1 MRRLVVATLLLAGAP
16 GVIVWS
22 MGLYDDLATAHAA
35 RALGEAGE
43 VLSVELARGGV
54 ADERLAAVAREHRVL
69 LRVVAASG
77 EVVARTAPEDALGL
91 WGRGAWADLADV
103 FFGPGGPPDLLAFEA
118 GVGPEGARAEVDEAR
133 RTGHAQALRL
143 TAERHAYVLYDART
157 LGDTGEV
164 LYLTRVSRRAVRLL
178 YDVRYQVLKLTL
190 AMLVGGLLVGAWL
203 VRSVVTPIVRLEAEV
218 RARGAAG
225 PWAPL
230 ALARQDE
237 IGALSREFDGLAE
250 RLRER
255 QVRTT
260 QLTAD
265 LAHDLKNPIAVVAS
279 SAELL
284 TSDVPPDAARRQRI
298 ARAMADAA
306 QHLERSVTAMLALAR
321 LDEELPR
328 EVWAPVDVV
337 ALVRR
342 VVDARAGDPRTTHL
356 RFEVVA
362 PPSAVVLGAETRL
375 ESLLSNLVD
384 NAQVFA
390 RSQICIQVEQGA
402 REVSLSVG
410 DDGPGVSP
418 GNRDKIFQR
427 FFSVRPDGAA
437 PGSGLGLTMVQ
448 AIVEAHHGAITLVD
462 SPLGG
467 ACFRVVLPLGELDE
481 RTERT

>member
-16 GVIVWS
+16 AAVVWS
-22 MGLYDDLATAHAA
+22 MGLYDVWATELAERSLA
-35 RALGEAGE
+35 EAGE
-43 VLSVELARGGV
+43 ALVRELSGGR
-54 ADERLAAVAREHRVL
+54 ADSERLAALAREHQVL
-69 LRVVAASG
+69 LRVVAPSG
-77 EVVARTAPEDALGL
+77 EVVVRTAPEDALGL
-91 WGRGAWADLADV
+91 WGRGAWAALADV

-118 GVGPEGARAEVDEAR
+118 SVGPEGARAELVEAR
-133 RTGHAQALRL
+133 RTGHARVTRL
-143 TAERHAYVLYDART
+143 TAERHAYMLYDARA
-157 LGDTGEV
+157 LGEAGEV
-164 LYLTRVSRRAVRLL
+164 LYLTRVSRRSVRLL

-190 AMLVGGLLVGAWL
+190 AMLVGGLAVGVWL

-225 PWAPL
+225 PWVPL
-230 ALARQDE
+230 ALARPDE
-237 IGALSREFDGLAE
+237 IGALSREFDALSL

-284 TSDVPPDAARRQRI
+284 ATPGPADDARRQRI
-298 ARAMADAA
+298 ARAMAGAA

-321 LDEELPR
+321 LDEELPQ
-328 EVWAPVDVV
+328 EPWGPVDVV
-337 ALVRR
+337 ALAQR
-342 VVDARAGDPRTTHL
+342 VVAARAADPRAAHL
-356 RFEVVA
+356 RLEVVA
-362 PPSAVVLGAETRL
+362 PASVVVPGVEARL
-375 ESLLSNLVD
+375 ESLLGNLVD

-390 RSQICIQVEQGA
+390 RARICVQVERGA
-402 REVSLSVG
+402 RDVSLSVA

-427 FFSVRPDGAA
+427 FFSVRPDGVP

-448 AIVEAHHGAITLVD
+448 AIAEAHRGEVSLVE

-467 ACFRVVLPLGELDE
+467 ACFRVVLPLDE
-481 RTERT
+481 PAR